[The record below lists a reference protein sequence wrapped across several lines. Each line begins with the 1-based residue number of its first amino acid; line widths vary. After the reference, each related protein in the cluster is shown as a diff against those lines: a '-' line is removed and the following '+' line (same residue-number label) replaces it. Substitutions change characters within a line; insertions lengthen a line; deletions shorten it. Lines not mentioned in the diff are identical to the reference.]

1 MALSTC
7 PVFYQKIQW
16 RIFAMTAA
24 EHIDALI
31 AKLADWRGNMLSN
44 IRKTILAADGDIIEE
59 FKWMG
64 SPVWSRD
71 GNIVVGNAHKN
82 KVKLTF
88 SQGAHLPD
96 PEKLFNAGLDG
107 KQWRAIDLFEGDQI
121 NKPALKNLIR
131 AAVVF
136 NQQKRQD
143 RQSKKSPARKN

>member
-1 MALSTC
+1 
-7 PVFYQKIQW
+7 
-16 RIFAMTAA
+16 
-24 EHIDALI
+24 
-31 AKLADWRGNMLSN
+31 
-44 IRKTILAADGDIIEE
+44 
-59 FKWMG
+59 
-64 SPVWSRD
+64 
-71 GNIVVGNAHKN
+71 VVGNAHKN

-143 RQSKKSPARKN
+143 RQSKKSPAGKN